1 MVKYL
6 LSTENRI
13 TKSIIQRSRIQG
25 QSQSSKSKSSVQIPV
40 YTVQCTKSSVQS
52 PVYKVQCTIFC
63 VHGPVYN
70 NRERNKKNHR
80 MKKGRL
86 NNLCTDV
93 FEGSFFVGPPVYIQ
107 LKSAVYLYLIK
118 NLNFVASPSATK
130 IHRIHFLICFI
141 FSPQFVNRNLG
152 ALDGEG
158 GGWGRIIKVYSFH
171 LWY

>member
-1 MVKYL
+1 
-6 LSTENRI
+6 
-13 TKSIIQRSRIQG
+13 
-25 QSQSSKSKSSVQIPV
+25 
-40 YTVQCTKSSVQS
+40 
-52 PVYKVQCTIFC
+52 
-63 VHGPVYN
+63 
-70 NRERNKKNHR
+70 
-80 MKKGRL
+80 MKEGRL
-86 NNLCTDV
+86 NKLCTDV
-93 FEGSFFVGPPVYIQ
+93 FEGPFFVGPPVYIQ

-118 NLNFVASPSATK
+118 KLNFVASPSATK